1 LAPPPGAPPSSAM
14 LFNISRA
21 MGAMHRI
28 LAGNRQWALFGA
40 LLVALVA
47 QRCLVLDRFAF
58 RYTDHDQVLMW
69 YAATEYAHLRVH
81 EPRFYGQ
88 NYNTMLE
95 AAFAAPLVL
104 GGVPHA
110 QALPIVTSFLAL
122 SPFVL
127 VGVFALR
134 RGLLFTGIASLALP
148 LTLPLRFHLVT
159 SMPRGFVTG
168 GFVAC
173 LAALVGLRSA
183 TPAGAFLFGLLSAG
197 SISILPNAL
206 VLVIPVCVYVGLEK
220 RGQAAWSMAA
230 VLGAA
235 LAGLLHTAVQY
246 FYVTHPAASF
256 LSGDEEGVLT
266 SLLGAQ
272 AITRVSSG
280 LSAPGR
286 FLSDVLPTLLGGS
299 VGAAAAILAPPLLLW
314 RARSYSGALASL
326 AGGLCLVVAL
336 GLKKVQAGS
345 DSIFYPWS
353 RHFLPLPI
361 ALVLYLL
368 WWEMG
373 RRDPAGERVRTGLA
387 VALVLCAAGV
397 VAAERRSIDEVVP
410 KEVAVVQRHVIPAR
424 TDVVYR
430 DCRLLEIDV
439 RTTHASIVV
448 FPLSSNLPLNY
459 ACPAVLEEPFSTLC
473 PEYDRRAW
481 LFETELARRPRQLLL
496 YDYDWSVAERAMKRF
511 TDVKFMRTRPS
522 VLLVGADD
530 QSLAEVLR
538 GLRIKVRAH

>member
-1 LAPPPGAPPSSAM
+1 
-14 LFNISRA
+14 
-21 MGAMHRI
+21 
-28 LAGNRQWALFGA
+28 
-40 LLVALVA
+40 
-47 QRCLVLDRFAF
+47 
-58 RYTDHDQVLMW
+58 MW

-104 GGVPHA
+104 AGVPHA

-134 RGLLFTGIASLALP
+134 RGLPFTGIASLALP

-183 TPAGAFLFGLLSAG
+183 TLAGAFLFGLLAAG

-220 RGQAAWSMAA
+220 RGQASWVMAA
-230 VLGAA
+230 ALGAA
-235 LAGLLHTAVQY
+235 LAGLLHAAVQY

-256 LSGDEEGVLT
+256 LSGDQEGVT
-266 SLLGAQ
+266 SLLGAE
-272 AITRVSSG
+272 AVTRVSLG
-280 LSAPGR
+280 LSSPGR
-286 FLSDVLPTLLGGS
+286 FLSDVLPTLLGGPG
-299 VGAAAAILAPPLLLW
+299 GAAAAILVPPFLLW

-326 AGGLCLVVAL
+326 VGGLSLVVAL
-336 GLKKVQAGS
+336 GLEKVQAGS

-373 RRDPAGERVRTGLA
+373 RQQTARERIRTGLA

-397 VAAERRSIDEVVP
+397 VATERRSIDEVVP
-410 KEVAVVQRHVIPAR
+410 QEVAVGQRHVIPAR

-430 DCRLLEIDV
+430 NCRLLEIDV
-439 RTTHASIVV
+439 RTTQAAIVV

-459 ACPAVLEEPFSTLC
+459 ACPAVLEEPISTLC

-496 YDYDWSVAERAMKRF
+496 YDFDWTVAERAMRRF
-511 TDVKFMRTRPS
+511 GDVKFMRSRPS
-522 VLLVGADD
+522 VLLVSVDEL
-530 QSLAEVLR
+530 SLAETLR
-538 GLRIKVRAH
+538 GLRIKVRPH

>member
-1 LAPPPGAPPSSAM
+1 M
-14 LFNISRA
+14 LFKVPRA
-21 MGAMHRI
+21 MSAMHRI
-28 LAGNRQWALFGA
+28 LTGNHPWVLFGA

-47 QRCLVLDRFAF
+47 QRCVVLDRFAF

-95 AAFAAPLVL
+95 AALAAPLVL
-104 GGVPHA
+104 VRVPHA

-127 VGVFALR
+127 LGVFALR
-134 RGLLFTGIASLALP
+134 RGLLFAGIASVTLP
-148 LTLPLRFHLVT
+148 LTLPLRFHLIT
-159 SMPRGFVTG
+159 SMSRGFVTG
-168 GFVAC
+168 GCVAS

-183 TPAGAFLFGLLSAG
+183 TLAGAFLFGLLSGG

-206 VLVIPVCVYVGLEK
+206 VLLTPVCVYVVFE
-220 RGQAAWSMAA
+220 RRRQAAWLAA
-230 VLGAA
+230 AALGAGV
-235 LAGLLHTAVQY
+235 AGLLHVAVQY

-256 LSGDEEGVLT
+256 LSGGQEGVLA

-272 AITRVSSG
+272 AVTRVSSG
-280 LSAPGR
+280 LSSPGR

-299 VGAAAAILAPPLLLW
+299 VGAAVAILVPPLLLW
-314 RARSYSGALASL
+314 RARSYAAALASV
-326 AGGLCLVVAL
+326 AGGLVVVMAL
-336 GLKKVQAGS
+336 GLDKVQAGS

-361 ALVLYLL
+361 TLLLYLL

-373 RRDPAGERVRTGLA
+373 RRQTARERVGTGLA
-387 VALVLCAAGV
+387 VALVLAAVGV
-397 VAAERRSIDEVVP
+397 VASDRKSIEAVVP
-410 KEVAVVQRHVIPAR
+410 REMVVSQRHVIPAG
-424 TDVVYR
+424 TDVLYR
-430 DCRLLEIDV
+430 NCRLLDIDV

-448 FPLSSNLPLNY
+448 FPLTNNLPLNY
-459 ACPAVLEEPFSTLC
+459 ACPAVLDEPFSTLC

-481 LFETELARRPRQLLL
+481 LFDTELAKRPGWFLL
-496 YDYDWSVAERAMKRF
+496 YDFDWTVAERAMRRF
-511 TDVKFMRTRPS
+511 EDVKFIRTRPS
-522 VLLVGADD
+522 VLLVGVDD
-530 QSLAEVLR
+530 LSLGEALR
-538 GLRIKVRAH
+538 GLHIKVRPH

>member
-1 LAPPPGAPPSSAM
+1 M
-14 LFNISRA
+14 LFKVSRA
-21 MGAMHRI
+21 MGAIHRI
-28 LAGNRQWALFGA
+28 LAGNRQWVLFAA

-104 GGVPHA
+104 AGVPHA

-127 VGVFALR
+127 LGIFALR
-134 RGLLFTGIASLALP
+134 RGLPLTGIASLALP

-173 LAALVGLRSA
+173 LAALVGLRSSRL
-183 TPAGAFLFGLLSAG
+183 AGAFLFGLLAAA
-197 SISILPNAL
+197 SISVLPNAL
-206 VLVIPVCVYVGLEK
+206 VLVIPLGVYVGLEK
-220 RGQAAWSMAA
+220 RNRPAWLAAAA
-230 VLGAA
+230 LGAGA
-235 LAGLLHTAVQY
+235 AGLLHAVVQY

-256 LSGDEEGVLT
+256 LSGDQAGVLA
-266 SLLGAQ
+266 SLLGGDAV
-272 AITRVSSG
+272 TRVSSG
-280 LSAPGR
+280 LSSPGR
-286 FLSDVLPTLLGGS
+286 FLSDVLPTLLGGP
-299 VGAAAAILAPPLLLW
+299 VGAAVAILGPPLLLW
-314 RARSYSGALASL
+314 RARRYAVALASL
-326 AGGLCLVVAL
+326 VGGLSLVVAL
-336 GLKKVQAGS
+336 GLPKVQVGS

-361 ALVLYLL
+361 ALLLYLL

-373 RRDPAGERVRTGLA
+373 RRQTTRQRVRTGLA
-387 VALVLCAAGV
+387 VALALCAAGV
-397 VAAERRSIDEVVP
+397 VATDWRSVDGIVP
-410 KEVAVVQRHVIPAR
+410 LELAVPQRHVIPAR
-424 TDVVYR
+424 TDAVYR
-430 DCRLLEIDV
+430 NCRLLEIDV
-439 RTTHASIVV
+439 RMTHASIVV